1 MVWIYLPTFK
11 FRGPFLWYLSV
22 VKFFKYTKSSLFGW
36 YFLFH
41 EEKKSLFPDKKFP
54 SALDIKLR
62 TEYLEALDVLE
73 VVEATDF
80 VSVATGVDAG

>member
-1 MVWIYLPTFK
+1 MVFLDMKKRNVFSPT
-11 FRGPFLWYLSV
+11 
-22 VKFFKYTKSSLFGW
+22 
-36 YFLFH
+36 
-41 EEKKSLFPDKKFP
+41 KFP

-80 VSVATGVDAG
+80 VSVAGVAWLMLERLGRWAQT